1 MSEMI
6 RLSAVEFAGLAER
19 VPVTVGI
26 NIVDGTYQIAL
37 EPIRF
42 WLPKAEWERHL
53 LKILFAKFSTGW
65 KDVLTE
71 PTLVKLRA
79 LLDPPKVEDAPQ
91 SGGAL
96 DARKEI
102 EEC

>member
-19 VPVTVGI
+19 VPAHA
-26 NIVDGTYQIAL
+26 IVAEGAFYHIAL